1 MQFQFSFPGG
11 SGTTITTTSVS
22 VATSDWS
29 NKTATVAV
37 SGVTSASNIILAYDE
52 TTWDVAKA
60 AVIRASA
67 VSTNSITLKCEN
79 TPSAAVTL
87 NLAIF

>member
-1 MQFQFSFPGG
+1 MQFTFTFPGG
-11 SGTTITTTSVS
+11 SGTTIETTSVS
-22 VATSDWS
+22 IPASAWS

-37 SGVTSASNIILAYDE
+37 SGVTSSSNIIMAYAE

-60 AVIRASA
+60 AVIRVSA
-67 VSTNSITLKCEN
+67 IGTNSITLKCEN
-79 TPSAAVTL
+79 TPTAAVTL